1 VSGSEVVPAQVESA
15 QSDPD
20 ERAIGALLVQ
30 AGKLAQHDVD
40 AILRAQRADG
50 GRFGAAGMALGLL
63 CQADVDYALSRQF
76 EYTYL
81 RRGESTVNE
90 EVVAAYEPFSPQV
103 EALRALRAELILR
116 WFDGGPTRKALAVV
130 SEGAGE
136 GRSYIAANLAVVF
149 AQLGGRT
156 LLIDSDLRNA
166 RQHAL
171 FGLDN
176 RVGLSAILAG
186 RAGPEAIQRIPNLGN
201 LSVLTAGALPPN
213 PQELLTRPMFGH
225 LLRELAEHVDMILL
239 DSPPAAR
246 SADAQT
252 LAMRAGAALVVVR
265 KSTSRMARV
274 QHVAQSVART
284 KSTIVGAVFNDF

>member
-1 VSGSEVVPAQVESA
+1 MSGSEVVPVPVERDA
-15 QSDPD
+15 DAD

-30 AGKLAQHDVD
+30 AGKLGQQDVD
-40 AILRAQRADG
+40 AILRAQREAG
-50 GRFGAAGMALGLL
+50 QRFGATGMALGLL

-76 EYTYL
+76 DYTYL
-81 RRGESTVNE
+81 RRGDSAVSD

-103 EALRALRAELILR
+103 EALRALRAELMLR
-116 WFDGGPTRKALAVV
+116 WFDGGPLRKVLAIV
-130 SEGAGE
+130 SEGGKE
-136 GRSYIAANLAVVF
+136 GRSYLAANLAVVL

-156 LLIDSDLRNA
+156 LLIDSDLRNS

-176 RVGLSAILAG
+176 RIGLSGILSG
-186 RAGPEAIQRIPNLGN
+186 RAGPEAIQRIPGLGN
-201 LSVLTAGALPPN
+201 LSVLPAGALPPN

-225 LLRELAEHVDMILL
+225 MLQQFAEHVDMILL
-239 DSPPAAR
+239 DSPPAAE

-274 QHVAQSVART
+274 QHVAQSVKRA

>member
-1 VSGSEVVPAQVESA
+1 MSGSEVIPAPVEREA
-15 QSDPD
+15 DADQ
-20 ERAIGALLVQ
+20 RAIGALLVQ
-30 AGKLAQHDVD
+30 AGKLGPQDVD
-40 AILRAQRADG
+40 AILRAQREAG
-50 GRFGAAGMALGLL
+50 QRFGAAGMALGLL

-76 EYTYL
+76 DYTYL
-81 RRGESTVNE
+81 QRGDSAVSD

-103 EALRALRAELILR
+103 EALRALRAELMLR
-116 WFDGGPTRKALAVV
+116 WFDGDPLRKVLAIV
-130 SEGAGE
+130 SEGGKE
-136 GRSYIAANLAVVF
+136 GRSYLAANLAVVL

-156 LLIDSDLRNA
+156 LLIDSDLRNS

-176 RVGLSAILAG
+176 RVGLSGILSG
-186 RAGPEAIQRIPNLGN
+186 RAGAEAIQHIPGLGN
-201 LSVLTAGALPPN
+201 LSVLPAGALPPN

-225 LLRELAEHVDMILL
+225 MLRQFAEHVDMILL
-239 DSPPAAR
+239 DSPPAAE

-265 KSTSRMARV
+265 KSASRMARV
-274 QHVAQSVART
+274 QHVAQSVKRA

>member
-1 VSGSEVVPAQVESA
+1 MSDGEVVPAPVERA
-15 QSDPD
+15 ADDAD

-30 AGKLAQHDVD
+30 AGKLAPQDVD
-40 AILRAQRADG
+40 TILRAQREDG
-50 GRFGAAGMALGLL
+50 LRFGAAGMALGLL

-76 EYTYL
+76 DYTYL
-81 RRGESTVNE
+81 RRGESKVSE

-103 EALRALRAELILR
+103 EALRALRAELMLR
-116 WFDGGPTRKALAVV
+116 WFDGDPARKALAVV
-130 SEGAGE
+130 SEGAKE

-156 LLIDSDLRNA
+156 LLIDTDLRNS

-176 RVGLSAILAG
+176 RVGLSGILAG
-186 RAGPEAIQRIPNLGN
+186 RAGPEAIQRIPALGN
-201 LSVLTAGALPPN
+201 LSVLPAGALPPN

-225 LLRELAEHVDMILL
+225 LLRQLAEHLDMILL
-239 DSPPAAR
+239 DSPPAAE

-265 KSTSRMARV
+265 KSGSRMARV
-274 QHVAQSVART
+274 QHVAQSVKRT
-284 KSTIVGAVFNDF
+284 RSAIVGAVFNDF